1 MAVVAATKT
10 CIPRMSPSLAG
21 YSPLAPTLAAF
32 PPFAF
37 SFSFRL
43 VPTFRMSSLATQLV
57 QLLLQVLDFLFLL
70 P

>member
-1 MAVVAATKT
+1 MVAATIT
-10 CIPRMSPSLAG
+10 CFPRMSPPLAG
-21 YSPLAPTLAAF
+21 YGPLAPSLATLVPF
-32 PPFAF
+32 PF